1 MALSSAEPSTH
12 SRVRLKSRLCLSTAP
27 ATTSPARS
35 PCSPKRATSPS
46 SAAVSMSWFEASA
59 YGPLERAKGI
69 RLPPRMAI
77 LSGIV
82 LRTFPFI

>member
-35 PCSPKRATSPS
+35 PCRPKRATSPS

-59 YGPLERAKGI
+59 YGPLDRANGI

-77 LSGIV
+77 FSGIV